1 MRKYLFGTPHD
12 GDIVES
18 KNTSH
23 SSNLSCR
30 PQGATLQTPIP
41 TSALLAF
48 WLNAWNR
55 GVITESDAINALEA
69 TAQLGLQLPV
79 DMEYAIALSDSV
91 ILSRELVLT
100 ETSTTGWHY
109 VDRNNTVAIPDPA
122 FARQEFL
129 AALSQST
136 EALTE
141 LDLIGSREEIDQALD
156 DLDHLHLP
164 YISERDFTT
173 FHNAVRTR
181 VAAHYART
189 HSLAVASPS
198 QDQQRIRILTKL
210 EVTCVDL
217 MCAIA
222 STA

>member
-1 MRKYLFGTPHD
+1 M
-12 GDIVES
+12 
-18 KNTSH
+18 
-23 SSNLSCR
+23 
-30 PQGATLQTPIP
+30 QTPIP

-55 GVITESDAINALEA
+55 GIITDSDAANALEA
-69 TAQLGLQLPV
+69 TTNSGLALPLE
-79 DMEYAIALSDSV
+79 MTYAIALTDSV

-100 ETSTTGWHY
+100 ASHTFQWHY
-109 VDRNNTVAIPDPA
+109 VSRENTVALPDPA
-122 FARQEFL
+122 FARQAFL
-129 AALSQST
+129 DALEQST
-136 EALTE
+136 GALTE
-141 LDLIGSREEIDQALD
+141 LDLIGSRDEVDQALD

-173 FHNAVRTR
+173 FHNALRTR
-181 VAAHYART
+181 VAAHFART
-189 HSLAVASPS
+189 HSLSAASPS
-198 QDQQRIRILTKL
+198 QDQKRIQILTKL